1 MISVVIPLYNK
12 QNSIVATLQ
21 SVFAQT
27 YTDYEV
33 IVVDDGSTDDSANV
47 AETTLREFCKNH
59 SNYNLEFK
67 VVRKKNGGV
76 SSARNEGI
84 RQSKY
89 DYIAFLDADDYWEP
103 AYLETQVQMIQDF
116 PDAKMWG
123 TAWGKTY
130 RDIKINQNGVNISD
144 NYRGLIDSIQYFTNR
159 MFLFCTDVV
168 VLDKRI
174 FQEIEMF
181 DERIGCGE
189 DLDLWWRI
197 ILHYPVAYDNQCLA
211 YYRWDAEN
219 RITMSKP
226 KLQKH
231 FINYIEKY
239 EQYYTKCP
247 DFKKYLQHAVLGHL
261 YGYYR
266 ENPSDKDV
274 KRILKNIDFSLQPFS
289 YRLRYSMPKIYD
301 CLLKFKRK

>member
-12 QNSIVATLQ
+12 QESIVATLQ
-21 SVFAQT
+21 SVLAQT
-27 YTDYEV
+27 YQNFEIV
-33 IVVDDGSTDDSANV
+33 VVDDGSTDNSANI
-47 AETTLREFCKNH
+47 AEEFLRDRMAYGVECKGR
-59 SNYNLEFK
+59 FI
-67 VVRKKNGGV
+67 RKANGGV

-84 RQSKY
+84 RQAQY
-89 DYIAFLDADDYWEP
+89 NYVAFLDADDYWEP
-103 AYLETQVQMIQDF
+103 TYLAAQAKMIQDF
-116 PDAKMWG
+116 PQAKMWG

-130 RDIKINQNGVNISD
+130 RDIKINQNGVNIPEKF
-144 NYRGLIDSIQYFTNR
+144 RGLIDANQYFSNR
-159 MFLFCTDVV
+159 MFLFFTDVV

-189 DLDLWWRI
+189 DLDMWWRI

-239 EQYYTKCP
+239 EQYYAACP
-247 DFKKYLQHAVLGHL
+247 AFMRYLQHAVLGHL
-261 YGYYR
+261 YKYFR
-266 ENPSDKDV
+266 ENPLDKDV

-289 YRLRYSMPKIYD
+289 YRLRYSMPKLYGWLQKI
-301 CLLKFKRK
+301 KRK

>member
-12 QNSIVATLQ
+12 QESIVATLQ
-21 SVFAQT
+21 SVLAQT
-27 YTDYEV
+27 YQNFEIV
-33 IVVDDGSTDDSANV
+33 VVDDGSTDNSV
-47 AETTLREFCKNH
+47 YVVEEFFEKHPSLQGGNRGR
-59 SNYNLEFK
+59 L
-67 VVRKKNGGV
+67 VKKPNGGV

-84 RQSKY
+84 RQAKY
-89 DYIAFLDADDYWEP
+89 DYVAFLDADDYWEP
-103 AYLETQVQMIQDF
+103 TYLETQVKMIQDF
-116 PDAKMWG
+116 PEAKMWG
-123 TAWGKTY
+123 TAWGYILNNKKVIWLGRNVPKGFRNIVDTNMY
-130 RDIKINQNGVNISD
+130 FLNGL
-144 NYRGLIDSIQYFTNR
+144 Y
-159 MFLFCTDVV
+159 LFCTDVV

-174 FQEIEMF
+174 FHKIDMF

-189 DLDLWWRI
+189 DLDMWWRI

-261 YGYYR
+261 YRYYR

-274 KRILKNIDFSLQPFS
+274 KRILKNIDFSLHPFS

>member
-1 MISVVIPLYNK
+1 MHFSVVIPLYNK

-21 SVFAQT
+21 SVLAQT
-27 YTDYEV
+27 YTDYEIV
-33 IVVDDGSTDDSANV
+33 VVDDGSTDNSA
-47 AETTLREFCKNH
+47 
-59 SNYNLEFK
+59 K
-67 VVRKKNGGV
+67 VVEDFINSLPSREGQGIGLLRKPNGGV

-84 RQSKY
+84 RQAKY
-89 DYIAFLDADDYWEP
+89 DYVAFLDADDYWEP
-103 AYLETQVQMIQDF
+103 TYLETQVKMIQDF
-116 PDAKMWG
+116 PEAKMWG
-123 TAWGKTY
+123 TAWGYILNNKKVIWLGRNVPKGFRNIVDTNMY
-130 RDIKINQNGVNISD
+130 FLNGL
-144 NYRGLIDSIQYFTNR
+144 Y
-159 MFLFCTDVV
+159 LFCTDVV

-174 FQEIEMF
+174 FHEIDMF

-189 DLDLWWRI
+189 DLDMWWRI

-261 YGYYR
+261 YKYYR
-266 ENPSDKDV
+266 ENPLDKDV

-289 YRLRYSMPKIYD
+289 YRLRYSMPKLYD
-301 CLLKFKRK
+301 WLQKIKRK